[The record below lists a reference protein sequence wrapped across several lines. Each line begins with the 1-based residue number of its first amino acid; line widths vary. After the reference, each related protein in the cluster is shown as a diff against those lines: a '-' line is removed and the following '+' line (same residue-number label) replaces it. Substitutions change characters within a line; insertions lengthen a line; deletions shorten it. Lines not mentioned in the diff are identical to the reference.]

1 MGIFGN
7 RSNEDNPLDVY
18 TRLLRERIIFIS
30 AEIDDELTNSIV
42 AQLLYLANEDSSKD
56 IHLYINSA
64 GGSVNAG
71 MAIYDTIQHI
81 DVDTSTI
88 CMGLAGGMAGF
99 LLASGTKG
107 KRFSWPQA
115 RIMLCPLSGVVDG
128 VDLETQA
135 GEIHQIQ
142 SLINDLLAL
151 HTGQPVTTIQTDTQ
165 QDFWF
170 SPAEAVDY
178 GLIDRVIDRPRST
191 HN

>member
-30 AEIDDELTNSIV
+30 AEIDDELANSIV

-56 IHLYINSA
+56 IHLYINSS
-64 GGSVNAG
+64 GGSVTAG

-88 CMGLAGGMAGF
+88 CTGLAGGMAGF

-107 KRFSWPQA
+107 KRFSLPQA
-115 RIMLCPLSGVVDG
+115 RIMLCPLSGGVDG

-135 GEIHQIQ
+135 REIHQIQ
-142 SLINDLLAL
+142 SLINDLLAV
-151 HTGQPVTTIQTDTQ
+151 HTGQPITTIQADTQ

-178 GLIDRVIDRPRST
+178 GLIDRVIDRPRS
-191 HN
+191 NSK